1 MKKFFS
7 SDKGKR
13 VLLGLSLLV
22 VALAMGFFLQGVLL
36 ESGVRWKQAIFFL
49 VVTGTGI
56 GGILYIF
63 LARKGLM
70 IGYGIFLYLSTM
82 IAISSSQLGLVGIL
96 VALPVI
102 VGPPLLNHYFT
113 HKKKTDG
120 SKRSNSET
128 SYQQIQEDQ
137 AAWTQM
143 QSENAAVLVA
153 KKSNGVIYQLFCQ
166 EGKLLFYKVGS
177 FFRDLDI
184 QNLKSEDNLPPLG
197 KDDFKIILKDVTTL
211 RFHDVYSDTNPFD
224 MEISIYTWE
233 KHYYL
238 SAILSEGGAKLEQ
251 FLREKIPA
259 NVQQERKSVP
269 HFIPALNR
277 KRRDIMRKVYFG
289 ICAFA
294 TIVGLAWLFLDVPY
308 QLFAW
313 LTMIPTPLLLMMHYL
328 FPNEVT
334 LAEESKFV
342 HGRVKI
348 IYALLF
354 SIAPL
359 SLRAIIDFHLL
370 KFGRFFVI
378 SGILIVLFVIQA
390 YLSSEECRI
399 RKIQLLG
406 LTCILGIYCFCAVS
420 ISNALL
426 DRIPPQEK
434 NAIVLNKHISSGKGG
449 DSYFLDV
456 QTSPDEEYSFRVV
469 ESFYDETQINDT
481 VNVLFY
487 QGAFDIPYAQIEDI
501 P

>member
-1 MKKFFS
+1 MKKLFS
-7 SDKGKR
+7 SEKGKR
-13 VLLGLSLLV
+13 LLIGLGLVV
-22 VALAMGFFLQGVLL
+22 VALAFGFVLQGLL
-36 ESGVRWKQAIFFL
+36 LDGGVRWKQAVFFL

-56 GGILYIF
+56 SGILYIF

-70 IGYGIFLYLSTM
+70 IGYGIFIYISIM
-82 IAISSSQLGLVGIL
+82 IAFSSIEIGLVGIL
-96 VALPVI
+96 LVLPGI
-102 VGPPLLNHYFT
+102 VGPSLLKYYIT
-113 HKKKTDG
+113 RKKKTSG
-120 SKRSNSET
+120 TKRLNNET

-137 AAWTQM
+137 AAWAQM
-143 QSENAAVLVA
+143 QSEKAALLVA
-153 KKSNGVIYQLFCQ
+153 KKSNGAIYQLFCQ
-166 EGKLLFYKVGS
+166 DGELLFYKVGS
-177 FFRDLDI
+177 FFRDLEI
-184 QNLKSEDNLPPLG
+184 KNLKSEDNLPPLG

-224 MEISIYTWE
+224 MEISIITWE
-233 KHYYL
+233 KRYFL
-238 SAILSEGGAKLEQ
+238 TAILAEGGTKLEQ
-251 FLREKIPA
+251 FLREKIPPNA
-259 NVQQERKSVP
+259 QLERKTVS
-269 HFIPALNR
+269 HYIPSLNR

-294 TIVGLAWLFLDVPY
+294 TIAGLAWIFLDVPY

-313 LTMIPTPLLLMMHYL
+313 LTMLPPPLLLMMHYL

-348 IYALLF
+348 MYALLF

-359 SLRAIIDFHLL
+359 SLRAILDFHIL
-370 KFGRFFVI
+370 KFGRFLLV

-406 LTCILGIYCFCAVS
+406 LTCILGIYCFSAVS
-420 ISNALL
+420 ITNALL
-426 DRIPPQEK
+426 DRVPPQDK
-434 NAIVLNKHISSGKGG
+434 MAMVIDKHISSGKGG
-449 DSYFLDV
+449 DSYFLDL
-456 QTSPDEEYSFRVV
+456 QTSPEEEYSFRVE
-469 ESFYDETQINDT
+469 ESLYYETQINDT

>member
-13 VLLGLSLLV
+13 VLIGLGLL
-22 VALAMGFFLQGVLL
+22 ALAMTLGYFLQGVLL

-70 IGYGIFLYLSTM
+70 IGYGIFLYISIM
-82 IAISSSQLGLVGIL
+82 IALSSIHLGLVGIL
-96 VALPVI
+96 LALPVI
-102 VGPPLLNHYFT
+102 VGPSLISHHFT
-113 HKKKTDG
+113 R
-120 SKRSNSET
+120 KRTGGVNRSSNEK
-128 SYQQIQEDQ
+128 SYPQIQEEQ
-137 AAWTQM
+137 AAWAQM
-143 QSENAAVLVA
+143 QSENAALLVA

-224 MEISIYTWE
+224 LEISIYTWE
-233 KHYYL
+233 KRYYL
-238 SAILSEGGAKLEQ
+238 SAILSGSGTKLEQ

-269 HFIPALNR
+269 HFIPSLNR

-313 LTMIPTPLLLMMHYL
+313 LALLPTPMLLLLHYL

-334 LAEESKFV
+334 LAEEKKFA
-342 HGRVKI
+342 HGRIMIFFPMLLTVVP
-348 IYALLF
+348 LLF
-354 SIAPL
+354 
-359 SLRAIIDFHLL
+359 RTNIDFD
-370 KFGRFFVI
+370 VI
-378 SGILIVLFVIQA
+378 EQGKLFLVAGILLIMLIGQA
-390 YLSSEECRI
+390 YFTSKECRI
-399 RKIQLLG
+399 RKIQLAVLAF
-406 LTCILGIYCFCAVS
+406 ILAGYCMCSVA
-420 ISNALL
+420 ITNLLL
-426 DRIPPQEK
+426 DQTPPVEK
-434 NAIVLNKHISSGKGG
+434 SATVLDKDVVGGRSSSCYLDVITEDMLDYSLKVDLWLFCKTEVG
-449 DSYFLDV
+449 DSVL
-456 QTSPDEEYSFRVV
+456 
-469 ESFYDETQINDT
+469 I
-481 VNVLFY
+481 LFY
-487 QGAFDIPYAQIEDI
+487 KGAFDIPYAQIEDI